1 MRPSLSHIYMEL
13 PICWGYM
20 SDWYFESERE
30 SEFYNEWLRVKSD
43 FFIFLFLSA
52 IYLLFALL
60 VSKFSLD
67 FGSNTKINLC
77 AAKGRPQEWLAND
90 L

>member
-1 MRPSLSHIYMEL
+1 
-13 PICWGYM
+13 M
-20 SDWYFESERE
+20 SDWCFESEPQ

-43 FFIFLFLSA
+43 FFLFLSA
-52 IYLLFALL
+52 ISLLFALL

>member
-1 MRPSLSHIYMEL
+1 
-13 PICWGYM
+13 M
-20 SDWYFESERE
+20 SDWCFESEPQ

-43 FFIFLFLSA
+43 FFFLFLSA
-52 IYLLFALL
+52 ISLLFALL

>member
-1 MRPSLSHIYMEL
+1 
-13 PICWGYM
+13 M
-20 SDWYFESERE
+20 SDWCFESEPE

-43 FFIFLFLSA
+43 FLFVCLFLCA

-77 AAKGRPQEWLAND
+77 AAKGRPQEWLTND